1 MEILNTRKEFK
12 MTITYWLRKLREAF
26 LKNDYDG
33 QSKIAKRLL
42 PYEESGSIT
51 NDMVMELFK

>member
-1 MEILNTRKEFK
+1 

>member
-1 MEILNTRKEFK
+1 
-12 MTITYWLRKLREAF
+12 MTITYWLGKLREAF

-33 QSKIAKRLL
+33 QSEIAKRLL

-51 NDMVMELFK
+51 NEMVMELFK